1 MEQEADEFRKKA
13 EHYLVCFND
22 QCECRERCLR
32 WLVGCQTDP
41 APVAAMSVNLRH
53 PSLGGD
59 HCELY
64 RPKER
69 VMMKRGL
76 LHFYD
81 NMTGRQE
88 HDIRHQL
95 ISIYNRKVYYQMRNG
110 RRLIN
115 PAAQQHIAAVCQQ
128 LGGFNAESG
137 GRGDGLR
144 RVDAVRH
151 SRGGDGNH
159 TLCYDG
165 EVEDFDW

>member
-1 MEQEADEFRKKA
+1 MYLCSKVINKDMKKQNRPSSAVMEQEADEFRKKA

-41 APVAAMSVNLRH
+41 APVAAMSVNLCH
-53 PSLGGD
+53 PGLGGD
-59 HCELY
+59 HCELF
-64 RPKER
+64 RPKVR

-115 PAAQQHIAAVCQQ
+115 PAVQQHIAAVCQQ
-128 LGGFNAESG
+128 HGYNGP
-137 GRGDGLR
+137 
-144 RVDAVRH
+144 
-151 SRGGDGNH
+151 
-159 TLCYDG
+159 LCYDG